1 MLGKIQGNAPPRNGA
16 APRDR
21 ARKASQWARFVG
33 PGSATQNRVQRIGS
47 IVPPAITASPIRNA
61 IQSGNSFSLTAVA
74 GLDERLVR
82 LRTPR
87 AQMPHQEAFT
97 LSVRTAVTLG
107 VAAGV
112 GALFA
117 AGAASAGR
125 PETGEYAGSSPPKID
140 GSGDPDSGRS
150 ASARS
155 LWHVHCYGSRQPGP
169 AAAEGARSSRNRLRC

>member
-1 MLGKIQGNAPPRNGA
+1 MLCAIQGNAPPRNGA

-21 ARKASQWARFVG
+21 VRKASQWARFVG

-47 IVPPAITASPIRNA
+47 IVPPAITAIPIRNA

-87 AQMPHQEAFT
+87 AQMPHPEAFT

-125 PETGEYAGSSPPKID
+125 PEQGNMR
-140 GSGDPDSGRS
+140 DPRPRRS
-150 ASARS
+150 TVRGTPILAAR
-155 LWHVHCYGSRQPGP
+155 
-169 AAAEGARSSRNRLRC
+169 